1 MHARTAPAEQDP
13 IRVALIEDD
22 RLACHRLAALLD
34 GYPDL
39 TVVTTAGGLQLGL
52 TLVREARPHV
62 VLVDV
67 DLSLGGTP
75 RRLASLRQTAPDAG
89 VIVMDVP
96 TAREHLLMFL
106 EEGVN
111 GFVRKDATERT
122 LVDTIRLVAN
132 GTDVIPSPARS
143 PRMARQRALQTGWRR
158 PVARLTRREREV
170 ASLIANGLA
179 NKEIAR
185 RLHIATHTVKSH
197 VHSILTKLALRTR
210 LQLAAAHV
218 TAAIPAAPPLDRDPP
233 PPMERYLRRAG

>member
-1 MHARTAPAEQDP
+1 
-13 IRVALIEDD
+13 
-22 RLACHRLAALLD
+22 
-34 GYPDL
+34 
-39 TVVTTAGGLQLGL
+39 
-52 TLVREARPHV
+52 
-62 VLVDV
+62 
-67 DLSLGGTP
+67 
-75 RRLASLRQTAPDAG
+75 
-89 VIVMDVP
+89 
-96 TAREHLLMFL
+96 
-106 EEGVN
+106 
-111 GFVRKDATERT
+111 
-122 LVDTIRLVAN
+122 
-132 GTDVIPSPARS
+132 
-143 PRMARQRALQTGWRR
+143 MARQRALQTGWRR